1 MAGTGQ
7 FGIALKRC
15 YYRDLGC
22 PQEAAGSQK
31 LPIDGRLS
39 DAKNLVKVDQYLVGF
54 AENNDFDHGIFRFRV
69 PVLKGRLSPDAAAFL
84 SYFLP
89 KGTHIT
95 APLARKTA
103 SMLHLAFKGMESDE
117 IYNVLMEQF
126 LEAVA
131 KYDPDYTEKVR
142 LVAECIDEKLSGSKQ
157 IRSVELERK
166 LDFECDRYLR
176 LLARRGFLQAVK
188 DKTGRI
194 CGWERSGLW
203 PPPAEFFQSGA
214 IGLAYFVQTW
224 FRYYL
229 QRPRMS
235 FE

>member
-1 MAGTGQ
+1 M
-7 FGIALKRC
+7 
-15 YYRDLGC
+15 
-22 PQEAAGSQK
+22 
-31 LPIDGRLS
+31 
-39 DAKNLVKVDQYLVGF
+39 
-54 AENNDFDHGIFRFRV
+54 
-69 PVLKGRLSPDAAAFL
+69 
-84 SYFLP
+84 
-89 KGTHIT
+89 T

-103 SMLHLAFKGMESDE
+103 RMLHLAFKGMDSDE
-117 IYNVLMEQF
+117 IYDVLMEQF

-131 KYDPDYTEKVR
+131 RYDPDYTEKVR

-157 IRSVELERK
+157 IRVVELERK

-176 LLARRGFLQAVK
+176 LLARRGFLAAVK

-229 QRPRMS
+229 QWPRTGLDITS
-235 FE
+235 STD